1 MHRRTLDV
9 VHCSLIRL
17 LYSIYHPFILFF
29 FHLLSSD
36 CYIYIC
42 ACNVHTIYHPFVRLK
57 VLTMSR
63 RSEHSAGD
71 HREATQALEDF
82 LALDAVGSAKRQ
94 AGARR
99 GIRCVGGVVQFLW
112 QTLMEI
118 F

>member
-29 FHLLSSD
+29 FHQIAI
-36 CYIYIC
+36 YIYIC

-63 RSEHSAGD
+63 GSEHSAGD

-99 GIRCVGGVVQFLW
+99 GIRCVCGVVQFLW
-112 QTLMEI
+112 QTLLEI
-118 F
+118 W